1 MTQNKNFLFGLTLL
15 LVAAFISCDKKPT
28 QPENARVYAVTLK
41 TSSSSPVSGATVSIQ
56 TREGEYRS
64 ATDKDGEAQIAIPNE
79 VALPAFVIVTADHS
93 TIMPEGRS
101 LPGAQDSNTNRTIT
115 CEPAPSRILVRE
127 AALHHVG
134 DDHYTGDPNSQL
146 QISTEGVR
154 QSFAFSLSGIPGSM
168 PYIRF
173 FARGIQRRTKIQI
186 NGVTVNHLGDSSA
199 DGDLSRYS
207 FQLTANPATVFRT
220 GTNVLTVETGYDSS
234 IDDWDDIE
242 FCGLLLYYP

>member
-1 MTQNKNFLFGLTLL
+1 MTQNKDFLFGLTLL
-15 LVAAFISCDKKPT
+15 LAAAFIGCDKKPT
-28 QPENARVYAVTLK
+28 QPENSRVYAVTLQ
-41 TSSSSPVSGATVSIQ
+41 TSSSSPVRGAAVSIQ
-56 TREGEYRS
+56 TAAANYG
-64 ATDKDGEAQIAIPNE
+64 ATTDDDGKAQIAIPND
-79 VALPAFVIVTADHS
+79 VVLPAFVIVTADHS
-93 TIMPEGRS
+93 SIMPEGRS
-101 LPGAQDSNTNRTIT
+101 LPGAQDSNTSRIII
-115 CEPAPSRILVRE
+115 CEPAPSRTLVRE
-127 AALHHVG
+127 AALHHIG

-186 NGVTVNHLGDSSA
+186 NSITVNHLGDSSA

-207 FQLTANPATVFRT
+207 FQLTANPATVFRA
-220 GTNVLTVETGYDSS
+220 GTNVLTLETGYDSS